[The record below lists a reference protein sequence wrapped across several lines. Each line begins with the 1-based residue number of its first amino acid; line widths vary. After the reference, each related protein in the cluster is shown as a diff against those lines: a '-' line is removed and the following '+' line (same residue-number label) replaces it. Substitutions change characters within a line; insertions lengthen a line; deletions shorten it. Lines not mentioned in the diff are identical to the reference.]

1 MYCRQCGKQL
11 PDGTRYCT
19 ECGAPME
26 PQAGPPPGYAPGAPP
41 VTVIP
46 PEQISPKSRLI
57 VTLLAA
63 LPFVSFGVGGVHR
76 FYLGKIGTGVAQ
88 LLTFGGLVVWQLID
102 FIMAVSGNMKDKE
115 GRLIKDWKIQ

>member
-1 MYCRQCGKQL
+1 MYCRQCGNQL
-11 PDGTRYCT
+11 TDGTRYCP

-26 PQAGPPPGYAPGAPP
+26 PQAGPAPSYTSAEPL
-41 VTVIP
+41 VTVIS
-46 PEQISPKSRLI
+46 PEQISPKSRLV

-63 LPFVSFGVGGVHR
+63 LPFSFFGIGGVHR

-102 FIMAVSGNMKDKE
+102 FIQAVSGNMKDKE
-115 GRLIKDWKIQ
+115 GRLIRDWKIQ